1 MLYKI
6 ISLSLISCLCLQNNS
21 VLQNKSFHKT
31 DKNVYVETS
40 NSPHY
45 KLVASLPNKNIK
57 LFGLSSQSNDIYD
70 KFLLN
75 VNGKTKIFNWKN
87 VTSTTFSPKIILSD
101 INNDN
106 VEELIIILT
115 TGTGSDLHV
124 EDIHIINPNTLS
136 EYTLIDP
143 LVIIKEHVATKI
155 TNKDIE
161 VLIQIKLN
169 GNEFNIKKQKTYA
182 GSWFEDV
189 YFGNDIHWEVVNKKL
204 YAHIGAQ
211 VSPAGYIG
219 IITIEYKFENNAF
232 KLSNI
237 SFKESI

>member
-6 ISLSLISCLCLQNNS
+6 ISLSLISCLWLQSNL
-21 VLQNKSFHKT
+21 VLQNKSFYKT
-31 DKNVYVETS
+31 DKNLYVETINNPS
-40 NSPHY
+40 Y
-45 KLVASLPNKNIK
+45 KLVASLQNKNVK

-70 KFLLN
+70 KFLIN
-75 VNGKTKIFNWKN
+75 INGKTKYFNWKN
-87 VTSTTFSPKIILSD
+87 VTSETFSPKIILSD
-101 INNDN
+101 INSDN

-124 EDIHIINPNTLS
+124 EDIHIINPNTFR
-136 EYTLIDP
+136 EYAINDP

-155 TNKDIE
+155 TNGDKE

-169 GNEFNIKKQKTYA
+169 GNEFNIEKQKDYA

-189 YFGNDIHWEVVNKKL
+189 YFGNDNHWEVVNKKL

-219 IITIEYKFENNAF
+219 IITIEYKFENNEF
-232 KLSNI
+232 NLSDI
-237 SFKESI
+237 SFKESV